1 LDDWAA
7 AYEDLADKTA
17 RAGKRPARERM
28 TVLKE
33 LRVLNEDTIN
43 RIDTVMRIRH
53 QANYTTRIKA
63 LGAALT

>member
-1 LDDWAA
+1 
-7 AYEDLADKTA
+7 
-17 RAGKRPARERM
+17 M

-53 QANYTTRIKA
+53 QANYTQRIKA
-63 LGAALT
+63 LGAALA